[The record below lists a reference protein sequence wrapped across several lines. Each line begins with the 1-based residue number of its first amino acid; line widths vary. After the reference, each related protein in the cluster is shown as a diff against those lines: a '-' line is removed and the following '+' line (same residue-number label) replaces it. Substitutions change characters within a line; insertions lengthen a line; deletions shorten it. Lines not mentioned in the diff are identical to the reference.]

1 MNTLANQETAR
12 ACCERLARLH
22 QDSPRRWGRM
32 TAHEM
37 VCHLCDSF
45 QVALGEKTVSPASSP
60 LPGKWIKWIALRSS
74 LPWAHNVPTRPEI
87 QQGVGG
93 TPPTDWDRD
102 LENLRQM
109 ILGFGARCGPGS
121 HPIFGAM
128 SADDWLVWG
137 YRHVDHHFR
146 QFGV

>member
-1 MNTLANQETAR
+1 
-12 ACCERLARLH
+12 
-22 QDSPRRWGRM
+22 M

-45 QVALGEKTVSPASSP
+45 QVALGEKEVSRAPSP
-60 LPGKWIKWIALRSS
+60 LPRKWVKWIALRSS

-93 TPPTDWDRD
+93 TPPTDWGRDR
-102 LENLRQM
+102 ENLRRM
-109 ILGFGARCGPGS
+109 ILGFGARCVPGS
-121 HPIFGAM
+121 HPMFGAM
-128 SADDWLVWG
+128 NSDDWLIWG
-137 YRHVDHHFR
+137 YRHVDHHLR